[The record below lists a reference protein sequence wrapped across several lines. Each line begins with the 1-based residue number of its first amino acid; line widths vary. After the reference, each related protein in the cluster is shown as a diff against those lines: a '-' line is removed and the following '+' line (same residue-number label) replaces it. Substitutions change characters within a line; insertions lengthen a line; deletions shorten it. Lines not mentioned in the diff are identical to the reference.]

1 MEADRRPRSP
11 ESGPGTACPGWTT
24 WSHVPPTP
32 SPSLHRLRVE
42 VEKTGVWVVR
52 LLQSPVLLATVE
64 LVELILGVVG
74 VRVQRLEPVELPD
87 LPLDQPVRLSR
98 SRTGHNQIG
107 SIGTLA
113 PNQSRNSTHR
123 SIGTSTSCT
132 TRSRGGRPCHFS
144 M

>member
-11 ESGPGTACPGWTT
+11 GSGPGTACPGWTT
-24 WSHVPPTP
+24 WPHVPPTP

-42 VEKTGVWVVR
+42 VEETGLGVVR
-52 LLQSPVLLATVE
+52 LLHSPVLLATVE

-98 SRTGHNQIG
+98 SRTGG
-107 SIGTLA
+107 
-113 PNQSRNSTHR
+113 HR
-123 SIGTSTSCT
+123 
-132 TRSRGGRPCHFS
+132 
-144 M
+144 